1 VHDDPAS
8 GSFGVE
14 ASARRSG
21 HDLLAGMSHELRTP
35 LHSVLGFAEM
45 LADGSS
51 GQLNAR
57 QAECVD
63 NILAAGRRLL
73 ELVKD
78 LLDLAALEAG
88 SVRLEPGPLAVGDL
102 LREVVEAIAPAAHDK
117 RVSVELALEESIPA
131 CRADSNRVRQVLL
144 FLLSRAI
151 ELSPAGARL
160 HVAAGSAGER
170 AWVCVSD
177 EASEWSSGVGLALSQ
192 RLVELHG
199 GQLRLEPRRGG
210 GSRST
215 LLLPLA
221 GAAPDAAQ

>member
-1 VHDDPAS
+1 MHEDS
-8 GSFGVE
+8 GSGPIVVGAIAE
-14 ASARRSG
+14 RAGR
-21 HDLLAGMSHELRTP
+21 DLLAGMSHELRTP

-63 NILAAGRRLL
+63 NILEAGRRLL
-73 ELVKD
+73 ELVKN

-88 SVRLEPGPLAVGDL
+88 SVRLERGPIAVGDL
-102 LREVVEAIAPAAHDK
+102 LREAVEAVAPAARDK
-117 RVSVELALEESIPA
+117 GVSVELALEESIPP
-131 CRADSNRVRQVLL
+131 CRADSSRVRQVLL
-144 FLLSRAI
+144 FLLSQAI

-177 EASEWSSGVGLALSQ
+177 EASAWSSGVGLALSQ

-221 GAAPDAAQ
+221 GAAPDPTQ